1 MTRPLSLAAV
11 VLALWATACGAQ
23 ADRSAPAAGAAGG
36 IAGPGATAS
45 STAMARGPA
54 EATVT
59 ILEFSDYQ

>member
-23 ADRSAPAAGAAGG
+23 ADRSAPAAGAAPD
-36 IAGPGATAS
+36 AAAA

-54 EATVT
+54 AATVT

>member
-1 MTRPLSLAAV
+1 MARPLSLAAL

-23 ADRSAPAAGAAGG
+23 SDRPAPAAGSAPAA
-36 IAGPGATAS
+36 TTVD

-54 EATVT
+54 AATVT

>member
-1 MTRPLSLAAV
+1 MARPLSLAAL

-23 ADRSAPAAGAAGG
+23 ADRSAPPTGAVPGAAVD
-36 IAGPGATAS
+36 

-54 EATVT
+54 AATVT

>member
-1 MTRPLSLAAV
+1 MARPLSLAAL

-23 ADRSAPAAGAAGG
+23 SDRSAPAAGDAPAAS
-36 IAGPGATAS
+36 ATAA

-54 EATVT
+54 AATVT

>member
-1 MTRPLSLAAV
+1 MARPLSLAAL

-23 ADRSAPAAGAAGG
+23 ADRSAPPTGAA
-36 IAGPGATAS
+36 PGAARAVD

-54 EATVT
+54 AATVT

>member
-1 MTRPLSLAAV
+1 MTRPLSLAAL

-23 ADRSAPAAGAAGG
+23 ADRSAPATGAAPV
-36 IAGPGATAS
+36 AAQTVE

-54 EATVT
+54 AATVT